1 MKSLSARPHC
11 RSILQVAFIVFLLHS
26 GGEGRAGSGEGG
38 RAGGLEE
45 GDAVAAAPPGGGAG
59 THYLREG
66 MWSPLIWEGALRS
79 SSSWANREKWSD
91 GMWGCGQPVTLFS
104 TSQWGSRGPKIPNTF
119 R

>member
-1 MKSLSARPHC
+1 MLGQQPPP
-11 RSILQVAFIVFLLHS
+11 S
-26 GGEGRAGSGEGG
+26 G
-38 RAGGLEE
+38 
-45 GDAVAAAPPGGGAG
+45 VAG

-66 MWSPLIWEGALRS
+66 MWSPLIWEGTLRS

-104 TSQWGSRGPKIPNTF
+104 TSQWGSRGPRIPSTF

>member
-11 RSILQVAFIVFLLHS
+11 TGILQVAFFVFLLRS
-26 GGEGRAGSGEGG
+26 GGGRRAGSGKGGREGG
-38 RAGGLEE
+38 LKGETLWQQLPLVVR
-45 GDAVAAAPPGGGAG
+45 G

-66 MWSPLIWEGALRS
+66 MWSPLIWEGTLRS

>member
-11 RSILQVAFIVFLLHS
+11 TSRLQVAFFVFLLRS
-26 GGEGRAGSGEGG
+26 GGGEELVVGREGAREGR
-38 RAGGLEE
+38 RA
-45 GDAVAAAPPGGGAG
+45 DAAAAAAPPGGVAG

-66 MWSPLIWEGALRS
+66 MWSPLIWEGTLRS